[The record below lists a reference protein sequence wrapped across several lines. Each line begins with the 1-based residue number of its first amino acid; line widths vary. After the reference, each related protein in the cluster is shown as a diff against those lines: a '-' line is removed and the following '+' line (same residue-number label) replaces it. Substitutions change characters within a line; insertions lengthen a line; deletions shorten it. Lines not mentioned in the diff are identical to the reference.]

1 VLSRQNLPVLDRQ
14 DCHPA
19 SGVQQGGYILWE
31 SAPSP
36 EIIFIATGSEVPLTI
51 SAGRALAAEGVRV
64 RVVSLP
70 SWETTARIAVE
81 AGIRLG
87 WEHYVGLTGKIIGM
101 SGFGA
106 SAPGP
111 ILYERFGL
119 TSDRIIGAAREL
131 LSQK

>member
-1 VLSRQNLPVLDRQ
+1 M
-14 DCHPA
+14 
-19 SGVQQGGYILWE
+19 
-31 SAPSP
+31 
-36 EIIFIATGSEVPLTI
+36 
-51 SAGRALAAEGVRV
+51 

-70 SWETTARIAVE
+70 SWEIFDKQSEEYREVVLPRETTTRIAVE